1 MPPMRSPAP
10 RLVPPHAPVKGAP
23 RNPAQVPAVLVEV
36 FGDIKR
42 NWGFRRFLL
51 RGLERVGHE
60 MRMVAMGH
68 NIRKM
73 AYALAV

>member
-1 MPPMRSPAP
+1 MNGP
-10 RLVPPHAPVKGAP
+10 RLPSSCRLPSD
-23 RNPAQVPAVLVEV
+23 V

-51 RGLERVGHE
+51 RGLEKADHE

-68 NIRKM
+68 NIRKLT
-73 AYALAV
+73 YALAV